1 MSVCSQVLQA
11 SYLKKQSVNQSL
23 NQFICRLKSKQQNDN
38 EQEQSLGVNWTQK
51 EVSLHWRVPRLHIE
65 KSKYNIIIY
74 LQLIYGY
81 LQNLHT
87 PYILSW
93 K

>member
-51 EVSLHWRVPRLHIE
+51 EVSLH
-65 KSKYNIIIY
+65 
-74 LQLIYGY
+74 
-81 LQNLHT
+81 
-87 PYILSW
+87 
-93 K
+93 